1 MDVGVWKK
9 FQRRINMSEK
19 YKAQKKRLEEILE
32 RKRKGIPTQNK
43 KTYFERE
50 TDHLIKMLKK
60 AEDYFSTLPYELKC
74 DEDFKEATRRVWSVR
89 KGLERLQ
96 SSTGFGW
103 NLPSEELP
111 KHDTYVVVSLDEEDL
126 IDLALYNKDKGFLL
140 DTTDDYTVKAWSE
153 IPEWYDFEEGLDQ

>member
-1 MDVGVWKK
+1 
-9 FQRRINMSEK
+9 MSKK

-32 RKRKGIPTQNK
+32 RKRKGIPTQHK

-50 TDHLIKMLKK
+50 TDNLIAMLKK

-74 DEDFKEATRRVWSVR
+74 DEDFKTATRRVWSAR

-111 KHDTYVVVSLDEEDL
+111 KHHTDVLVSVDEEDIIL
-126 IDLALYNKDKGFLL
+126 LAWYDKDKGFLL
-140 DTTDDYTVKAWSE
+140 DTTDDYTIKAWSE
-153 IPEWYDFEEGLDQ
+153 IPDWYDYEE